1 MLCSGGRLD
10 IKYYIIDIIYV
21 LFSRVIQLV
30 FIRSGETFLDST
42 VHPQSLHSSQKLLR
56 ERLGVLHPGDNVHHH
71 LGVALSLVVGEGDV
85 EVRHGPEDGN
95 QRLDG
100 VTVDNWA
107 VLLEVLAGEA
117 TLMDDLHLLH
127 NGRFTRF
134 SSSCK
139 VRE

>member
-42 VHPQSLHSSQKLLR
+42 VHPQSLHSSQKLLG
-56 ERLGVLHPGDNVHHH
+56 ERFRVLHPGDHVHNH
-71 LGVALSLVVGEGDV
+71 LGVPLSLVVAEGDV
-85 EVRHGPEDGN
+85 EVRHGPEYGH

-100 VTVDNWA
+100 VAVDDRA

-117 TLMDDLHLLH
+117 ALVDDFHLLD
-127 NGRFTRF
+127 NCTLTRL
-134 SSSCK
+134 SSS
-139 VRE
+139 

>member
-42 VHPQSLHSSQKLLR
+42 VHPQSLHSSQQLLG
-56 ERLGVLHPGDNVHHH
+56 ERFSVLHPGDHVHNH
-71 LGVALSLVVGEGDV
+71 LGVPLSLVVAEGDV
-85 EVRHGPEDGN
+85 EVRHGPEYGH
-95 QRLDG
+95 QGLDG
-100 VTVDNWA
+100 VAVDDRA

-117 TLMDDLHLLH
+117 ALVDDLHLLH
-127 NGRFTRF
+127 NGTFTGL
-134 SSSCK
+134 SSS
-139 VRE
+139 